1 MRGIV
6 LAGGS
11 GTRLYPATLAVN
23 KHLLLVYDKPMIL
36 YPLSVLV
43 MAGIREIMV
52 ITRPGETAQFRRL
65 LGTGEQWGLHL
76 AYGEQARPA
85 GLAEAFLIAEE
96 FLGGDDAAL
105 VLGDNVFY
113 GHGLIDL
120 LQRSAQNPPGAR
132 IFAYWVKDPRD
143 YGVVEMDGEGRAL
156 SIVEKPSAP
165 RSNWAVTGLYFY
177 DRQVVEIAR
186 GVRPSPR
193 GELEITSINQAY
205 LERGLLSVTRLGRG
219 FAWLDAGT
227 PDSLMEASSLI
238 STIERRTGLKVAC
251 LEEIALKLGYIGPD
265 AVRAISKS
273 IANSDYARYLRR
285 VADGE
290 G

>member
-165 RSNWAVTGLYFY
+165 RSNWAMTGLYFY
-177 DRQVVEIAR
+177 GRQVVEIAR

-219 FAWLDAGT
+219 FA
-227 PDSLMEASSLI
+227 
-238 STIERRTGLKVAC
+238 
-251 LEEIALKLGYIGPD
+251 
-265 AVRAISKS
+265 
-273 IANSDYARYLRR
+273 
-285 VADGE
+285 
-290 G
+290 

>member
-1 MRGIV
+1 
-6 LAGGS
+6 
-11 GTRLYPATLAVN
+11 
-23 KHLLLVYDKPMIL
+23 
-36 YPLSVLV
+36 
-43 MAGIREIMV
+43 
-52 ITRPGETAQFRRL
+52 RL